1 MQVLKALREHCDEV
15 SIKSFDFRAITIF
28 IIEDNSSIQHEC
40 QKCLCP
46 GVINKKKKK
55 KDIFDQ
61 SNLQVWNFGIY
72 LKTFDISHFP
82 CMFKTAMGIAYGK
95 GWITWT
101 SNGKERMLESDT
113 IASLKVIYVLYTQPN
128 CEHFLLSFCYITLF
142 LHRTFTRDR
151 EKHICWIW
159 AKAFAL
165 LQTTCNYTVRVL
177 G

>member
-1 MQVLKALREHCDEV
+1 M
-15 SIKSFDFRAITIF
+15 
-28 IIEDNSSIQHEC
+28 
-40 QKCLCP
+40 LCP

-55 KDIFDQ
+55 KRHIWPVKLTSMKLRYLSQ
-61 SNLQVWNFGIY
+61 NFWHF
-72 LKTFDISHFP
+72 TFS
-82 CMFKTAMGIAYGK
+82 MYAMGIDYGK